1 MKFDS
6 EVLPNKIVVGHNVWS
21 LIATEYV
28 TLEESTYWLL
38 KDTFVLYYW
47 LWLIL
52 FKAKIQRIMA
62 VSKLV

>member
-28 TLEESTYWLL
+28 TLEKSTYWLL

-47 LWLIL
+47 L
-52 FKAKIQRIMA
+52 
-62 VSKLV
+62 